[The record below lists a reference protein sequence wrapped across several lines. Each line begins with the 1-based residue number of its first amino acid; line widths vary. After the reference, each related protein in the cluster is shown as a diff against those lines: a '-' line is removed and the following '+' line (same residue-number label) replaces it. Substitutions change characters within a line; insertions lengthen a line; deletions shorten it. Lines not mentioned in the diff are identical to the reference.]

1 MGFLSL
7 HQKKK
12 KLKTLRIFKFFYH
25 DMFVIIK

>member
-7 HQKKK
+7 HQKK